1 MAQDWKSAA
10 NTKHHHQAG
19 HLLKRDGDGKDYA
32 APVSSLL
39 GAYNRPFAGPAT
51 FQQPGGRS
59 AFEWGNRAAAAA
71 LPRGPLS
78 ETMTHYRLDNVAN
91 VNAGS
96 EYDKV
101 FTSPDGLAFTFAQQA
116 SYGLTYNPYAKAW
129 TKVTPDVAQA
139 KHHVLVPGGFVIG
152 MDTWPSNP
160 MTLTV
165 SDLHEK
171 NITGFEVSLSFGI
184 RHILGAFYDQ
194 GEVVIL
200 YGANDQLYWAALEL
214 EYTSGP
220 YLSISDSFVGRGVL
234 ASPEWGTSD
243 RSSRLFRLASGEVL
257 LAYTQGGSPGPHRVQ
272 YLRRNQQGTS
282 WTGTDITTQTPI
294 EARSHFAYS
303 GDGDVLYFG
312 AAASSASFSGSYVTR
327 LTPDGEGGRWTEDM
341 TPPPSA
347 SQTLPNG
354 EILLL
359 GDNYDDTNYI
369 FNPYNE
375 TFRTISFPS
384 SLSHFRPNPEATTL
398 MQDGSVVVMGS
409 DIELP
414 STIKPSAVVI
424 ETPYEVSER
433 LATHPTF
440 NNL

>member
-1 MAQDWKSAA
+1 MAQDWKDAA
-10 NTKHHHQAG
+10 NERHYHQTG
-19 HLLKRDGDGKDYA
+19 HLLKRDPDGQDYA
-32 APVSSLL
+32 ASVSSLL

-51 FQQPGGRS
+51 FQQPGGGS
-59 AFEWGNRAAAAA
+59 PFGLGNRAAAAA

-78 ETMTHYRLDNVAN
+78 KTMTHYRLDNVAN

-129 TKVTPDVAQA
+129 TKVTPDVAQGE
-139 KHHVLVPGGFVIG
+139 HHVLVPGGFVIG
-152 MDTWPSNP
+152 MDKYPINP

-171 NITGFEVSLSFGI
+171 NITEFEVSPYSSI
-184 RHILGAFYDQ
+184 EHILGAFYDQ

-200 YGANDQLYWAALEL
+200 FGGNNQLRWAALEL

-220 YLSISDSFVGRGVL
+220 SLSIADSFVGRGVL
-234 ASPEWGTSD
+234 ALPQYGTTD
-243 RSSRLFRLASGEVL
+243 RSAPLFRLASGEVL
-257 LAYTQGGSPGPHRVQ
+257 FGYEQGGSPGLRRVQ
-272 YLRRNQQGTS
+272 YLRRDQENNS
-282 WTGTDITTQTPI
+282 WTGTDITPQTPI
-294 EARSHFAYS
+294 QLRSHFAYS
-303 GDGDVLYFG
+303 GDGSVLYFG
-312 AAASSASFSGSYVTR
+312 EASASATFSGSYVAR
-327 LTPDGEGGRWTEDM
+327 LTPDGEGQRWTEDM
-341 TPPPSA
+341 TPSPSA

-359 GDNYDDTNYI
+359 GDNAEDTNYI
-369 FNPYNE
+369 FNPYDG

-384 SLSHFRPNPEATTL
+384 SLSDFRPNPEATTL
-398 MQDGSVVVMGS
+398 MQDGSVIVMGE
-409 DIELP
+409 DIEPP

-424 ETPYEVSER
+424 ETPYEVGER

-440 NNL
+440 NRA